1 MMDTDR
7 FLELYGTR
15 TGPWLANRLCLHGR
29 GRERLAASLSNY
41 AWNTRA
47 VRACTTESGRNVYRH
62 AISLCREDILSH
74 PLYPTL
80 SPALRAMIN

>member
-1 MMDTDR
+1 MSTDR

-15 TGPWLANRLCLHGR
+15 TGPWLANRLGLRGR

-47 VRACTTESGRNVYRH
+47 IGACTTESGRNVYRH
-62 AISLCREDILSH
+62 AVSLNREDILSH

-80 SPALRAMIN
+80 SPALRAMVN

>member
-1 MMDTDR
+1 MTTDR

-15 TGPWLANRLCLHGR
+15 TGAWLANRLCLHGR

-41 AWNTRA
+41 AWNDRA
-47 VRACTTESGRNVYRH
+47 RRACLTDNGRRVYTH
-62 AISLCREDILSH
+62 AMGLCREDVMSH

-80 SPALRAMIN
+80 SPALRSMIN